1 MAGDGRSAGVLRLA
15 LAFALV
21 LAGLA
26 LVVRRQSRAL
36 ELVRAV
42 ERARAER
49 ALAEAQRAELLQRI
63 DWLQSR
69 GRVMAVVAHSAMRP
83 PTGAEIVILPETLA
97 PATSVTPAT
106 PVVPVARSAAV
117 SAGAVAAR

>member
-1 MAGDGRSAGVLRLA
+1 
-15 LAFALV
+15 V

-49 ALAEAQRAELLQRI
+49 TVVEAQRTDLLLRI

-69 GRVMAVVAHSAMRP
+69 GRVMAVVGRSGMRL
-83 PTGAEIVILPETLA
+83 PTGSEIVILPETVA
-97 PATSVTPAT
+97 
-106 PVVPVARSAAV
+106 PVAPT
-117 SAGAVAAR
+117 GPLTGTVAAR

>member
-15 LAFALV
+15 LACALV

-49 ALAEAQRAELLQRI
+49 TVAEAQRAELLQRI

-69 GRVMAVVAHSAMRP
+69 GRVMAVVARSGMRP
-83 PTGAEIVILPETLA
+83 PTGSEIVILPETVA
-97 PATSVTPAT
+97 PAP
-106 PVVPVARSAAV
+106 P
-117 SAGAVAAR
+117 AGALAGTVAAR

>member
-1 MAGDGRSAGVLRLA
+1 MAAERASAGVIRLA

-42 ERARAER
+42 DRARAER
-49 ALAEAQRAELLQRI
+49 ALAEAQRAELIQRI
-63 DWLQSR
+63 DGLQSR
-69 GRVMAVVAHSAMRP
+69 ARITAVVARGGMRLP
-83 PTGAEIVILPETLA
+83 SGSEIVILPETAA
-97 PATSVTPAT
+97 PA
-106 PVVPVARSAAV
+106 AAP
-117 SAGAVAAR
+117 AGAGAMAAR